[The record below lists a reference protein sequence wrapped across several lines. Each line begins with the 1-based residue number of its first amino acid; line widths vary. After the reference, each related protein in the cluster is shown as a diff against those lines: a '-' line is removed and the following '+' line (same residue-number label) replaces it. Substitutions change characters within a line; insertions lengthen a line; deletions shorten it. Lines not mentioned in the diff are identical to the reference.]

1 MDAIQNII
9 LGVIGSLIAA
19 FIFELWRAN
28 SDWFPGPSTPPA
40 RFMEPEA
47 KADART
53 RNRQRLKMAIF
64 NGFFYL
70 YTFFLVYQALSL
82 PPVLR
87 VMISGKPILLSD
99 ARILGSLLPDVAITN
114 STFQLSLLLAAL
126 VLYVVLLFV
135 VNFVASLLAPVV
147 DKFWT
152 ITIFVWPP
160 SRHAVYTS
168 CCMHCR
174 RVDLAVLPSNTKGS
188 SQQFFLACLQSGHCS
203 LQQGNDEWS
212 NHSLQGRRAI
222 MPRRAPELRRYAP
235 LRNGFA

>member
-47 KADART
+47 EADARA
-53 RNRQRLKMAIF
+53 RNRQRFKMAIF

-99 ARILGSLLPDVAITN
+99 ARILGALLPDVAITN

-135 VNFVASLLAPVV
+135 VNFIASLLAPVV
-147 DKFWT
+147 DKFWA
-152 ITIFVWPP
+152 ITIFVW
-160 SRHAVYTS
+160 
-168 CCMHCR
+168 R
-174 RVDLAVLPSNTKGS
+174 R
-188 SQQFFLACLQSGHCS
+188 
-203 LQQGNDEWS
+203 
-212 NHSLQGRRAI
+212 LQGILFILLAACIAVGSIWLFYPVTLKEALSNFFGVLAI
-222 MPRRAPELRRYAP
+222 GALFIAAGKR
-235 LRNGFA
+235 